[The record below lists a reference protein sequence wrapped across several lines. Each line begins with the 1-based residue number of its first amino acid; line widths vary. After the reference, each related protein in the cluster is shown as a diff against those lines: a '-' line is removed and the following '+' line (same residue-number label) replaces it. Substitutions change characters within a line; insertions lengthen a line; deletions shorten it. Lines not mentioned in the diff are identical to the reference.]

1 MSNDSS
7 KSKTARPSKRKA
19 SNKESQANLDGAIDQ
34 IAAST
39 TDPVKAARPYA
50 WRPGTAI
57 IVVLLL
63 IAVLPVIIA
72 ALLALIPHLFGWSV
86 AHGRSWLNSSPVANF
101 IYVLATETVTVG
113 GIFWFTRRKKV
124 SFKQA
129 VALRRPHWR
138 DALFALAGIIAYFLA
153 FGAALVVA
161 QYIFP
166 LDTNQQQ
173 ALGFQRGVT
182 GVGLVMAF
190 LSLVVLP
197 PLAEETLFRGFFYG
211 TLRANKFK
219 VLTSALITSV
229 FFGFFHL
236 FGGTT
241 SDLLWVAFIDTF
253 VLSLVLCYLREKT
266 GSIWAGILVHA
277 LKNGFVFVN
286 LFITTG
292 R

>member
-1 MSNDSS
+1 MSNASS
-7 KSKTARPSKRKA
+7 KSANSSKRKA
-19 SNKESQANLDGAIDQ
+19 SSKKPQANLGPTNQ
-34 IAAST
+34 ITPVADDAA
-39 TDPVKAARPYA
+39 KAVRPYA
-50 WRPGTAI
+50 WGPGTAVV
-57 IVVLLL
+57 IVLVL

-72 ALLALIPHLFGWSV
+72 ALLALVPHLFGWSV
-86 AHGRSWLNSSPVANF
+86 AHGRSWLNSSPTANF
-101 IYVLATETVTVG
+101 IYVLATETVTIG
-113 GIFWFTRRKKV
+113 GIFWFTRRKKI

-138 DALFALAGIIAYFLA
+138 DALFAVGGIIAYFLA

-173 ALGFQRGVT
+173 ALGFQRGVS
-182 GVGLVMAF
+182 GIGLVMAF

-211 TLRANKFK
+211 TLRANKLK

-277 LKNGFVFVN
+277 LKNGFVFLN
-286 LFITTG
+286 LFIITT